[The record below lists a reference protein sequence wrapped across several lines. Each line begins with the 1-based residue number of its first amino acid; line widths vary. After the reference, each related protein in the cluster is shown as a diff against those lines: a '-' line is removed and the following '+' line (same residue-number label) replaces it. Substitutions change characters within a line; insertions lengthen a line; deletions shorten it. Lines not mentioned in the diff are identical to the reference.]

1 MGHNRFNEVWAT
13 HHLSVGPPNVLIV
26 KLYCT
31 MTYGMLKGRQARPG
45 ACSPEPKGQI
55 VPPTL
60 TLGPGRLLVNQ
71 TNTRKPFVAPRL
83 KEEASLTDVTLI
95 TGGGQ
100 PTFRRTG
107 RLYQQ
112 FKKHG
117 GHQHGGG
124 YNS

>member
-1 MGHNRFNEVWAT
+1 M
-13 HHLSVGPPNVLIV
+13 
-26 KLYCT
+26 
-31 MTYGMLKGRQARPG
+31 
-45 ACSPEPKGQI
+45 
-55 VPPTL
+55 
-60 TLGPGRLLVNQ
+60 NQ

>member
-1 MGHNRFNEVWAT
+1 M
-13 HHLSVGPPNVLIV
+13 
-26 KLYCT
+26 
-31 MTYGMLKGRQARPG
+31 
-45 ACSPEPKGQI
+45 
-55 VPPTL
+55 
-60 TLGPGRLLVNQ
+60 NQ

-95 TGGGQ
+95 TGGGGQ